1 MPFSDIHNYYEQ
13 LVFRHILESV
23 SEPLDENFLDDVA
36 CVALNHLPAKY
47 VRHEVDMAFYMTSEE
62 RNKIES
68 SVTIAVKNAID
79 YVSQHRTNYENQ
91 SSY

>member
-1 MPFSDIHNYYEQ
+1 MPFSAINNYYEQ
-13 LVFRHILESV
+13 LVFRHIKETV
-23 SEPLDENFLDDVA
+23 PDPLDDNFMDDVA

-68 SVTIAVKNAID
+68 RVTIAVKNAID
-79 YVSQHRTNYENQ
+79 YVNQHRTDHPGQ
-91 SSY
+91 T

>member
-1 MPFSDIHNYYEQ
+1 MPFSAINNYYEQ
-13 LVFRHILESV
+13 LVFRHILETV
-23 SEPLDENFLDDVA
+23 PAPLDDNFLDDVA

-68 SVTIAVKNAID
+68 SITIAVKNAID
-79 YVSQHRTNYENQ
+79 YVSQHRTDRPKQ
-91 SSY
+91 